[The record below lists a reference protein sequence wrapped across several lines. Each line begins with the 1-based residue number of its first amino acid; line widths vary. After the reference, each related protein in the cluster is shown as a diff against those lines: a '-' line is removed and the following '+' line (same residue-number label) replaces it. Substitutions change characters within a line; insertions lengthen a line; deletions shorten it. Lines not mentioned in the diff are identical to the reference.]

1 MKTRIASKMAIS
13 QMDNE
18 DLEISLNDFIERVA
32 LITGIPMPSSEKF
45 LEILVEELIILLKL
59 PKFNNLCTDELLLA
73 ARMSVEGGVR
83 FTNGDYMERVDLFGA
98 NISIDYIS
106 QILTQYLTLRNGL
119 DAMIKNIVDGY

>member
-1 MKTRIASKMAIS
+1 MAIS

-45 LEILVEELIILLKL
+45 LEILVEELIILLRL

-73 ARMSVEGGVR
+73 TRMSVEGGVR
-83 FTNGDYMERVDLFGA
+83 FTNGDYMGRVDLFGT